1 MNLLYITFGVNTA
14 VHMQAAFS
22 IYSFLARF
30 EKYNSV
36 NIITDNKL
44 HYQHLEDRVNIIEMT
59 EEELKEWKGEY
70 QFFWRIK
77 IKAIEK
83 ICNVYPG
90 EPVLYLDTDTFLWG
104 NILSIQNDLATGKA
118 FMHENEGALSGK
130 KSKTEKKMWQQ
141 IDGKTFGNIQMQFTE
156 CMWNAGVVFTPNQK
170 EGKDCELALNI
181 CDEMCRAGVTKRL
194 IEQFSLSVA
203 LNHFYGLSEANTV
216 IAHYWSAKEPWNKA
230 IADFFLE
237 AYFAKWS
244 YDAIIHKLQHF
255 DTSML
260 PVYQRTR
267 NTNLRLNNMIN
278 KIFSPK
284 GVQYL
289 KRL

>member
-1 MNLLYITFGVNTA
+1 MNLLYITFGKNTA

-30 EKYNSV
+30 YQYNSV

-44 HYQHLEDRVNIIEMT
+44 YYQHLADKVNIIEMT
-59 EEELKEWKGEY
+59 EAELEAWKGEY

-83 ICNVYPG
+83 ICSLYPN

-104 NILSIQNDLATGKA
+104 DISPIQQGLANGKA
-118 FMHENEGALSGK
+118 FMHENEGVLSGK
-130 KSKTEKKMWQQ
+130 QSKTEMNMWQQ
-141 IDGKTFGNIQMQFTE
+141 IAGKNFGGIEMKPSE
-156 CMWNAGVVFTPNQK
+156 CMWNAGLVFTPNKQG
-170 EGKDCELALNI
+170 GKDCELALMI

-203 LNHFYGLSEANTV
+203 LNQLYGLSEAKPL
-216 IAHYWSAKEPWNKA
+216 IAHYWSVKDPWNKA

-244 YDAIIHKLQHF
+244 SAQIIEQMQHF
-255 DTSML
+255 DTNLL

-267 NTNLRLNNMIN
+267 NTNLRLSGMIN
-278 KIFSPK
+278 KMFPPK
-284 GVQYL
+284 DVQYL
-289 KRL
+289 KRI